1 MSLKKFDETKKGTFS
16 YWFNH
21 WKAYN
26 LYALEREV
34 WKPKYLLHDAEK
46 PWLKLIMPYEKV
58 REIHK
63 AKNRHH
69 LGYMGNKGFDY
80 DAMIIDWEVS
90 RFTKKAA
97 PLNAIQTLDMMK
109 ARGRV
114 KAKDIREL
122 VNSIDRIIRD
132 YAVSIEVTDENR
144 DYVTRNITIKD
155 IYKDKTGY
163 FVFLHRK
170 DGRLVDGGLSDESR
184 GNLLREIEVFGEI
197 ERRCFIKYRR

>member
-1 MSLKKFDETKKGTFS
+1 
-16 YWFNH
+16 
-21 WKAYN
+21 
-26 LYALEREV
+26 V

-58 REIHK
+58 RKIHK

-90 RFTKKAA
+90 RFTKIAG

-109 ARGRV
+109 TRGRV
-114 KAKDIREL
+114 EAKDIREL

-132 YAVSIEVTDENR
+132 YIVSIEVTDENR
-144 DYVTRNITIKD
+144 DYVTKNTAIKD
-155 IYKDKTGY
+155 IYKDKSGY

-170 DGRLVDGGLSDESR
+170 DGLLVEGGISDEPR
-184 GNLLREIEVFGEI
+184 GNLLKEIEVFREF
-197 ERRCFIKYRR
+197 ERR

>member
-1 MSLKKFDETKKGTFS
+1 MSLKKFDETKKGTFP

-26 LYALEREV
+26 LYALERGV

-46 PWLKLIMPYEKV
+46 PWLKLVMPYEKV
-58 REIHK
+58 RKIHK

-90 RFTKKAA
+90 RFTKIAN

-114 KAKDIREL
+114 VAKDIREL

-132 YAVSIEVTDENR
+132 YTVSIEVTDENY
-144 DYVTRNITIKD
+144 DQIIKNPTIKKA
-155 IYKDKTGY
+155 YGTGVAK
-163 FVFLHRK
+163 FMFLHREN
-170 DGRLVDGGLSDESR
+170 GRLIDWGFSSESQ
-184 GNLLREIEVFGEI
+184 GNLLFEVEVFE
-197 ERRCFIKYRR
+197 EFVNR